1 MLTLAGSAAAG
12 VVYGWLVA
20 HRATTVALSAITAA
34 ALAIEVLLIAGVA
47 AAATLAAASG
57 VTIAAHTL
65 LIGRL
70 RRG

>member
-12 VVYGWLVA
+12 VVYGWLLA
-20 HRATTVALSAITAA
+20 DRATTGALTTVTAA
-34 ALAIEVLLIAGVA
+34 ALAIEVMLIVGA
-47 AAATLAAASG
+47 AAGATLAAAG
-57 VTIAAHTL
+57 GLTIAAHTL